1 MSRVERAA
9 GRGTARTAQSS
20 GPGGGPRPAGS
31 PQHELVRLVTRL
43 VVAQT
48 ALAAAIGLPYSRRHL
63 PSILITL
70 MLVAALWGLAL
81 VVRSGTHAAWI
92 FAIGF
97 ETAFILFGLFR
108 FFTSRYLGG
117 TLLAILALG
126 TLFHPAVARVF
137 TTQPGRARQGFGET
151 GVADGAEGALE
162 GGAAS

>member
-1 MSRVERAA
+1 VSRVDHAA
-9 GRGTARTAQSS
+9 GREQAWMAQR
-20 GPGGGPRPAGS
+20 GGPDGGP
-31 PQHELVRLVTRL
+31 PHELVRLLTRL

-70 MLVAALWGLAL
+70 MLVAALWGLGM

-97 ETAFILFGLFR
+97 ETAFVLFGLYR

-117 TLLAILALG
+117 TLLALITLG
-126 TLFHPAVARVF
+126 ALFHPAVARAF
-137 TTQPGRARQGFGET
+137 TSQPYRARQGFSET
-151 GVADGAEGALE
+151 GLADGAEGALE
-162 GGAAS
+162 GGTAG

>member
-1 MSRVERAA
+1 VERAA

>member
-1 MSRVERAA
+1 VSRVERAA

>member
-1 MSRVERAA
+1 MAQSP
-9 GRGTARTAQSS
+9 GRGH
-20 GPGGGPRPAGS
+20 GGGPP
-31 PQHELVRLVTRL
+31 HELVRLLTRL

-70 MLVAALWGLAL
+70 MLVAALWGLVM

-117 TLLAILALG
+117 TLLAILTLGAL
-126 TLFHPAVARVF
+126 LHPAVARVF
-137 TTQPGRARQGFGET
+137 TTQPGHARQGFGET
-151 GVADGAEGALE
+151 GLADSAESALE
-162 GGAAS
+162 GGAPS